1 MRNGYADNE
10 KLAEYVE
17 ATPRLARPIIE
28 TLTIE
33 ASDLKDT
40 FDEFNAADSAGG
52 LSAEFTIFDE
62 GGCRLAGAGAD
73 ELLSSDR
80 SVDTSADITSLVP
93 PTESPLGVA
102 VVELGGV
109 NTTGREIWGAKA
121 FLDPNTGA
129 GKEVEY
135 WYCALYQFEGV
146 DINGN
151 EEAWNLRL
159 IASDRVEATATSAG
173 DVCFSFAKRATVPV
187 VGNPP
192 DVSDPRIGA
201 GLSIKGATV
210 VMVVYALKANG
221 DIANNVS
228 WRCNSGASSVTSG
241 EHTIFRYDLTAL
253 DTPAEGSTLR
263 YTATSV
269 VGVPDME
276 FTANTSYSDATIEWV
291 TTSNKLDLGQAPASG
306 TDLELTLQ
314 TATPS
319 DTSVT
324 AQLYNDADAT
334 WYTFV
339 DNDIIGEDRSSEDG
353 SDLSAMTRQQ
363 SYQVKA
369 TLSTSTDT
377 SHTPRLYRI
386 GVQEV
391 TSEVVDGLLD
401 VTAASW
407 AIDPVTSQSEIP
419 TMSLTLHRDGEKD
432 YRSWSD
438 ELFSTNQ
445 LNELL
450 FRVWVGHPDLAK
462 RYWLHIDDFIV
473 GNYTPTEAGIN
484 VELLSPLQYALVE
497 IPPKTGS
504 SRAPVPYENATLKSV
519 YDDIVTTQAAIQA
532 RYIGAGIKDET
543 TSNNVTKTL
552 AVEEQA
558 VDVLRQLN
566 YINGSA
572 TISSQGVLK
581 VVSLFDGESPAPHA
595 NFPYDELTV
604 LSTDTGFDRR
614 ITKFDVPYGWDGNK
628 YTNEQVAKP
637 PQDVLDRLGPI
648 AMSQA
653 NQLDDGVARWLRTSG
668 HADRIGS
675 RMIENFLNGLS
686 QIHFRS
692 HTAKPWL
699 EPGDAVAIE
708 SDVYVGIDPRN
719 NRALRGR
726 GWSRGIVTQCHD
738 LMGHEFTVWVQ
749 SWYDVIASNTTFAWD
764 AGMTPGG
771 KVLYQPYDPV
781 AEQTQ
786 ALWRAEFGTQAITI
800 TAGAGL
806 SGGGDLTANRTIAM
820 SRYGFESLSDPDGGG
835 DRLPFFDDS
844 QDGFQWLTVGSGLSI
859 TDTTITATGTGFN
872 TAGTGL
878 VESPA
883 GTVNIE
889 YTTPANFITSAT
901 GGLLTE
907 LNAAD
912 RVAIADQTDN
922 VVHYT
927 GLSNL
932 EGYWTINAGSQITGI
947 LPLANGGT
955 GAALVDP
962 NADRI
967 LFWDDSA
974 GAMAFLQIAG
984 GLEIPVAAPT
994 TIQVD
999 TGAGLQLTGGEVATD
1014 LAGLG
1019 TTAGPM
1025 VSTDRLIINDDGV
1038 DQQIAPINVPLSIFS
1053 NDANFTSNAF
1063 NSAGDGLVSPSDNTV
1078 AVDYAGPDNYILDTR
1093 SAGSLDT
1100 SGTGDRIP
1108 FSDNTDNTVYYATPQ
1123 DIVGVTDITEGQ
1135 ITDGTILARLA
1146 ADETVS
1152 GTYSFS
1158 AAPRLNAGLDLQNES
1173 SEPSATAGYQV
1184 LYSYNNGSTFEL
1196 RSHDGTNRRN
1206 IPLITGS
1213 AANNQLLVSTGT
1225 DHEADWSGTG
1235 LVWDGVDTL
1244 TATKF
1249 SGNGSL
1255 LSGVVATDLT
1265 ITDVAQNAP
1274 SGSMPDNS
1282 YQVALA
1288 DTLAA
1293 GDVTM
1298 FGGGNQLY
1306 YVTSTDTL
1314 TGVNATLSGDLDV
1327 DGTTNLDAVDIDGA
1341 VDMASTLT
1349 VAGNVDF
1356 NGNLDVDG
1364 TANLDAVDI
1373 DGNVDMAGTLT
1384 VASTLTIDKED
1395 ATPTLNVIRSDS
1407 SIAASNLVT
1416 LLQAR
1421 GDLGSGAITGA
1432 TIAVR
1437 ADEDWVQGSNSGTRI
1452 AFTTSTNGT
1461 WNSDLERMR
1470 IDHNGNIGIGS
1481 QNPGALLELKESS
1494 NAAGDAVI
1502 RLRGHGN
1509 NSDNTVLGA
1518 LEWYNADSSGD
1529 QPGVVCRIEGV
1540 SGNANGHMGELI
1552 FKTHDGSEGGE
1563 GSDPVERVRIDNSG
1577 NVGIGT
1583 ASPSYA
1589 LHVVGDVVA
1598 TV

>member
-40 FDEFNAADSAGG
+40 KDEFDAARSAGG

-62 GGCRLAGAGAD
+62 GGCRLAGTGAD
-73 ELLSSDR
+73 AILSSDR
-80 SVDTSADITSLVP
+80 SIDTSADITSLVP

-121 FLDPNTGA
+121 FLDPNTGS
-129 GKEVEY
+129 GKEVEF
-135 WYCALYQFEGV
+135 WHCNLYQFEGV
-146 DINGN
+146 DISGN
-151 EEAWNLRL
+151 EEAWNLRYL
-159 IASDRVEATATSAG
+159 ASDRVEATATSAG
-173 DVCFSFAKRATVPV
+173 DVGFSFAKRATVPV

-210 VMVVYALKANG
+210 VMVIYALKANG
-221 DIANNVS
+221 DIASNVS

-241 EHTIFRYDLTAL
+241 DHTIYRYDLTAL
-253 DTPAEGSTLR
+253 DTPAEGSSLR
-263 YTATSV
+263 YTANSV

-276 FTANTSYSDATIEWV
+276 FTANTSYSNATIIWDQ
-291 TTSNKLDLGQAPASG
+291 TTTKLNLGQAPTSG

-324 AQLYNDADAT
+324 AEIYNDANTT
-334 WYTFV
+334 WYSFV
-339 DNDIIGEDRSSEDG
+339 DNDIIGEDRSSEGG

-363 SYQVKA
+363 SYDVKA

-407 AIDPVTSQSEIP
+407 AIDPITSQSEIP

-473 GNYTPTEAGIN
+473 GNYTPTESGIS

-519 YDDIVTTQAAIQA
+519 YADIVENQAAIQA
-532 RYIGAGIKDET
+532 RYLGTPIEDAT
-543 TSNNVTKTL
+543 SSNNVTKTL

-581 VVSLFDGESPAPHA
+581 VVPLFDGESPSPHA

-738 LMGHEFTVWVQ
+738 VMGHEFTVWVQ
-749 SWYDVIASNTTFAWD
+749 SWYNVNASNTTFSWD

-806 SGGGDLTANRTIAM
+806 TGGGDLTANRTIAM

-835 DRLPFFDDS
+835 DKLPFFDDS

-859 TDTTITATGTGFN
+859 TDTTITATGTDFN
-872 TAGTGL
+872 AGTGL
-878 VESPA
+878 SESSNTFAIKYAAQASTPNAGVGNLIDGAADSGDIASADLILYQRDSDGVVRKDTVGALPFTNNA
-883 GTVNIE
+883 GTV
-889 YTTPANFITSAT
+889 TSVSGT
-901 GGLLTE
+901 GTVSGLTLSGTVTSSGNLT
-907 LNAAD
+907 LGG
-912 RVAIADQTDN
+912 T
-922 VVHYT
+922 
-927 GLSNL
+927 LSV
-932 EGYWTINAGSQITGI
+932 GV
-947 LPLANGGT
+947 ANGGT
-955 GAALVDP
+955 GL
-962 NADRI
+962 
-967 LFWDDSA
+967 SA
-974 GAMAFLQIAG
+974 GIAANQFLMGNGTANPYVASGANLVWSGTQLTINDATIAHTGSGGFTGDGSGLTSVSADTSTVTDLTTQTATYYPIMADGTSGAVSHFVDASELSYSSSTDTLNLVSAVLSG
-984 GLEIPVAAPT
+984 DLT
-994 TIQVD
+994 VD
-999 TGAGLQLTGGEVATD
+999 TSTLVVDSTNNRV
-1014 LAGLG
+1014 GLG
-1019 TTAGPM
+1019 TT
-1025 VSTDRLIINDDGV
+1025 
-1038 DQQIAPINVPLSIFS
+1038 
-1053 NDANFTSNAF
+1053 
-1063 NSAGDGLVSPSDNTV
+1063 SPSV
-1078 AVDYAGPDNYILDTR
+1078 ML
-1093 SAGSLDT
+1093 
-1100 SGTGDRIP
+1100 
-1108 FSDNTDNTVYYATPQ
+1108 
-1123 DIVGVTDITEGQ
+1123 
-1135 ITDGTILARLA
+1135 
-1146 ADETVS
+1146 
-1152 GTYSFS
+1152 
-1158 AAPRLNAGLDLQNES
+1158 
-1173 SEPSATAGYQV
+1173 
-1184 LYSYNNGSTFEL
+1184 EL
-1196 RSHDGTNRRN
+1196 R
-1206 IPLITGS
+1206 
-1213 AANNQLLVSTGT
+1213 
-1225 DHEADWSGTG
+1225 
-1235 LVWDGVDTL
+1235 
-1244 TATKF
+1244 
-1249 SGNGSL
+1249 
-1255 LSGVVATDLT
+1255 
-1265 ITDVAQNAP
+1265 
-1274 SGSMPDNS
+1274 
-1282 YQVALA
+1282 
-1288 DTLAA
+1288 
-1293 GDVTM
+1293 
-1298 FGGGNQLY
+1298 
-1306 YVTSTDTL
+1306 
-1314 TGVNATLSGDLDV
+1314 
-1327 DGTTNLDAVDIDGA
+1327 
-1341 VDMASTLT
+1341 
-1349 VAGNVDF
+1349 
-1356 NGNLDVDG
+1356 
-1364 TANLDAVDI
+1364 
-1373 DGNVDMAGTLT
+1373 
-1384 VASTLTIDKED
+1384 
-1395 ATPTLNVIRSDS
+1395 
-1407 SIAASNLVT
+1407 
-1416 LLQAR
+1416 
-1421 GDLGSGAITGA
+1421 
-1432 TIAVR
+1432 
-1437 ADEDWVQGSNSGTRI
+1437 
-1452 AFTTSTNGT
+1452 
-1461 WNSDLERMR
+1461 
-1470 IDHNGNIGIGS
+1470 
-1481 QNPGALLELKESS
+1481 ESS
-1494 NAAGDAVI
+1494 NGVGDDVI

-1518 LEWYNADSSGD
+1518 VEWYNGDGSGD

-1540 SGNANGHMGELI
+1540 SGNSNGHMGELV
-1552 FKTHDGSEGGE
+1552 FKTHDGSESGGE
-1563 GSDPVERVRIDNSG
+1563 GSNPVERMRIDNSG
-1577 NVGIGT
+1577 DVTITKGGSSTAKIDLTNATSGSRGYLQATDAGAVTLATEVAGGQIALRDNANSINLITADYNGTDTVRINSNGNNTFAINATGSATSATMRWRFGGTDEARIQWLDSSNQLRVRLEDSTDQVSVFIGGASGANDRRFDIQGIADHEG
-1583 ASPSYA
+1583 
-1589 LHVVGDVVA
+1589 VVA
-1598 TV
+1598 VENAQLYVDEYGTQYEDTGTVTIDWNKGNQQLIDFDSTSTTTTININDTDMEAGGSYILLLQYNGGSSQTVAWTSSTALLWANGDEPTSTYTAGSAGDITVVQFFKTTVATDKIIGSYYIVT